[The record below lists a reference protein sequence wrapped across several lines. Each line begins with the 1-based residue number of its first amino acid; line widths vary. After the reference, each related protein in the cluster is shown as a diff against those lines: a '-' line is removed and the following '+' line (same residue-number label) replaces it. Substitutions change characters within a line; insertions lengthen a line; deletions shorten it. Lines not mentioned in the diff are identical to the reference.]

1 MSFLQNIL
9 FLALTLSLSWF
20 VTFAVAR
27 ILHRRDPGPVL
38 SLNRECDS
46 GIVAGLRDL
55 LRAQPTECEPG
66 VFQSRPSIGMRV
78 IAPLCALLFLA
89 LTDMTPVLNATGV
102 EALGLG
108 TIVKTVICLGF
119 GYLWYMLLFQQ
130 RVAWG
135 HGYITAYGLNLTW
148 QCRRLEGLT
157 DIKPQASKP
166 VLVMSFE
173 DQAPLCIPKYL
184 AHRTRFLQDMQ
195 EIAHDNANNGAIV
208 PWTLLRAQKSM

>member
-130 RVAWG
+130 RLDVYKTSQLVLHLVSG
-135 HGYITAYGLNLTW
+135 GLRSVPCL
-148 QCRRLEGLT
+148 
-157 DIKPQASKP
+157 
-166 VLVMSFE
+166 
-173 DQAPLCIPKYL
+173 
-184 AHRTRFLQDMQ
+184 RFCSGISWHL
-195 EIAHDNANNGAIV
+195 
-208 PWTLLRAQKSM
+208 